1 MRASLRVP
9 ALLPTALLFI
19 SLVFHSACSSHYEN
33 ADLPSSLELGSP
45 RGYQI
50 ARTITHFHS
59 PYSWDAC
66 DKNGRPGGVVNQ
78 ECLQHLR
85 DAMCHNRIDFLFLS
99 DHPDAMAQY
108 EFTDL
113 LLNDS
118 SKGDVLTYRAGTPYT
133 NLMKGCSNAHETQA
147 LVGFEGKL
155 LGLGMTQHLAGTPDA
170 RGQAYGG
177 EDNSLVTL
185 IQDGSTVDGMVFVP
199 HTEGWTIDKLLPLK
213 PNGIEIYNVHANLDP
228 KIRKTYLHLPP
239 FEAIPSVITYLI
251 DPMGSLTPDFMFAGF
266 VTVHPVYFQRWNQLI
281 EARGTTG
288 VNPVGIGASDSHE
301 NVFKQKGS
309 DGERLDAHRRLT
321 RFMSNHVLVNSLDP
335 DLMKTALKQGRSWL
349 VFEGFGSPVGMDF
362 SAELSGGSVRGV
374 GETGTLSGGSA
385 TLTVKMPTLHHLSP
399 GLRDPKN
406 VSGLSPVEPGRQPQM
421 RIELKRVGVD
431 GADEVVAS
439 ASGGNLTFQTTQAG
453 AYRAEIYIRPLHL
466 NELLR
471 PFEDLSEN
479 EYHWI
484 ITNHIYLD
492 P

>member
-1 MRASLRVP
+1 MRKPKLLSSALVLAASF
-9 ALLPTALLFI
+9 LF
-19 SLVFHSACSSHYEN
+19 SACSSHYEN

-45 RGYQI
+45 RGYRI
-50 ARTITHFHS
+50 SRTITHFHS

-85 DAMCHNRIDFLFLS
+85 DAMCRNRIDFLFLS

-113 LLNDS
+113 LLHNPSTDELIYKS
-118 SKGDVLTYRAGTPYT
+118 GTSDPYV
-133 NLMKGCSNAHETQA
+133 NKLKGCSNGQETNA
-147 LVGFEGKL
+147 MVGFESKL
-155 LGLGMTQHLAGTPDA
+155 LGLGMAKHLTGTPDA

-177 EDNSLVTL
+177 EDNSLVTQ

-266 VTVHPVYFQRWNQLI
+266 VIVHPIYLELWNQLV

-288 VNPVGIGASDSHE
+288 VNPVGIGATDSHE

-335 DLMKTALKQGRSWL
+335 ELIKTALRQGRSWL
-349 VFEGFGSPVGMDF
+349 VFEGFGTPVGMDF
-362 SAELSGGSVRGV
+362 SAELSGGAVSGV
-374 GETGTLSGGSA
+374 GETASLGGGSA
-385 TLTVKMPTLHHLSP
+385 TLSVSMPTLHHLSP
-399 GLRDPKN
+399 GLRDPSK

-421 RIELKRVGVD
+421 RIELKRVGTG
-431 GADEVVAS
+431 GADEVVARS
-439 ASGGNLTFQTTQAG
+439 DGGSLSFQTTQAG
-453 AYRAEIYIRPLHL
+453 AYRAEIYIRPRHL